1 MDLAQ
6 KDILAVNPQDKL
18 APTWAEI
25 KKAQWGDDT
34 YQSFACVDEL
44 TEIAEFL

>member
-1 MDLAQ
+1 MVQALLSALLIVGLVTLPTIANAQ

-25 KKAQWGDDT
+25 KKAQ
-34 YQSFACVDEL
+34 
-44 TEIAEFL
+44 